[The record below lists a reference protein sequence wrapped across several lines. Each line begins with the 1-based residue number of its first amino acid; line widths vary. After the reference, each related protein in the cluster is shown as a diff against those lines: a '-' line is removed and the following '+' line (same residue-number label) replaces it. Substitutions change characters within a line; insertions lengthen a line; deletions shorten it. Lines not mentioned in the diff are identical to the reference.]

1 MASTTSPGTRTAGRT
16 DLGRPFRR
24 LWASAAASNAGDGIT
39 RTLLPLLVVAHHPDP
54 AAVAGLTAVNMLPW
68 LLFALPAG
76 VLVDRTDRRRIVLAS
91 NVVRAAALAAAA
103 LLLARD
109 RPLGLLYALAF
120 VLGIAETLADTAAPA
135 MLPRL
140 VEERHLERANGRLS
154 AAQIVLNETAGP
166 PVAGLLAGLTA
177 AVALAAGGALYALAA
192 LLLLGLAP
200 LARPDRGP
208 APDRAPGSATP
219 CAGPLSTP
227 APSTGPAPEEP
238 AAGGPA
244 SEGPAVGG
252 PASEGPAADGRA
264 TQRPTAEERP
274 AERPAGEGPVT
285 EGPAARAAAPGAR
298 RGVLADIREGVAFVL
313 SHRTLRLTLAASAL
327 YGLVFSATFSML
339 VLLSDRTL
347 GLSGTGYGLLL
358 TAGSL
363 GAVGGSWLAPRAAD
377 RLPTVR
383 LARWS
388 LVASGAAYV
397 LLGAAPNPALAAV
410 ALAANG
416 VFMMGWN
423 IPVMSLRQRLTPEH
437 LQGRVMSVSRLC
449 AWGTMPIGALLGGL
463 LAEILSV
470 PAVFAV
476 CGAVLAAGAL
486 LLLAPLRET
495 PSGPG
500 DAPPRPP
507 SEPHTD
513 LPDKG

>member
-1 MASTTSPGTRTAGRT
+1 MASDASPGTRVAGRAG
-16 DLGRPFRR
+16 LGRPFRW

-76 VLVDRTDRRRIVLAS
+76 VLVDRADRRRIVLGS
-91 NVVRAAALAAAA
+91 NAVRAAALAGAAFV
-103 LLLARD
+103 LAQD

-140 VEERHLERANGRLS
+140 VDERHLERANGRLS

-166 PVAGLLAGLTA
+166 PVAGLLVGLTA
-177 AVALAAGGALYALAA
+177 AAALAAGGALYALAA

-200 LARPDRGP
+200 LAR
-208 APDRAPGSATP
+208 
-219 CAGPLSTP
+219 
-227 APSTGPAPEEP
+227 TGPAPEP
-238 AAGGPA
+238 G
-244 SEGPAVGG
+244 
-252 PASEGPAADGRA
+252 
-264 TQRPTAEERP
+264 
-274 AERPAGEGPVT
+274 
-285 EGPAARAAAPGAR
+285 GAR
-298 RGVLADIREGVAFVL
+298 SAGAREGGRGGVLRDIREGVGFVL
-313 SHRTLRLTLAASAL
+313 RHRTLRLTLAASTL
-327 YGLVFSATFSML
+327 YGSVFSATFSML

-358 TAGSL
+358 AAGSL

-383 LARWS
+383 LAFWS
-388 LVASGAAYV
+388 LVASGTAYV
-397 LLGAAPNPALAAV
+397 LLGTARDPVLAGL

-423 IPVMSLRQRLTPEH
+423 IPVMSLRQRLTPEN

-449 AWGTMPIGALLGGL
+449 AWGTMPLGALLGGL
-463 LAEILSV
+463 LAEVLSV
-470 PAVFAV
+470 PAVFVV
-476 CGAVLAAGAL
+476 CGTVLAAGAL
-486 LLLAPLRET
+486 LLLALLRDS
-495 PSGPG
+495 PAAPG
-500 DAPPRPP
+500 DAQPRPD
-507 SEPHTD
+507 PHTD
-513 LPDKG
+513 LFDKG